1 MSVDAK
7 APREALFHSKINIH
21 QSSISPSSILTS
33 HPPDGRRPPLQN
45 IIMKFHPS
53 VGRNSPC
60 HCGSGKKYKKCCS
73 EADTTATATKAAIVT
88 PGNAAHPAIN
98 ERAGLSVHPYSIA
111 KIVANP
117 PPNILAKLSKR
128 DIAAL
133 KDKWSSAKV
142 ALLETDEIV
151 SRLKKLGIDGSH
163 ASFANLT
170 SGRSSAW
177 SIGNIW
183 IDGRSAQLG
192 VDEEDFI
199 CLSAFELWKRYCPG
213 RPSMEMLDDWVTE
226 GYELSESRKEVEAV
240 EIWLRVWE
248 YVRPRI
254 EPHMTTF
261 AAADPVFHISQFF
274 GNWIQD
280 FTTDARNAATRESK
294 CAEMGIQ
301 VIHEVLAQF
310 VDEDLDT
317 ILYFRCELG
326 ALLFHA
332 GRFKEGEAILQ
343 SVISEYPDRSRG
355 YAELAGAMECS
366 THGTPDFPRAISIL
380 EQALAY
386 PVVDATDYDLKF
398 RLDDLRENMRASA
411 PALPS

>member
-1 MSVDAK
+1 MK
-7 APREALFHSKINIH
+7 
-21 QSSISPSSILTS
+21 
-33 HPPDGRRPPLQN
+33 PD
-45 IIMKFHPS
+45 PS
-53 VGRNSPC
+53 VGRNSLC
-60 HCGSGKKYKKCCS
+60 HCGSGKKYKKCCLA
-73 EADTTATATKAAIVT
+73 ADTKAMESKPAIDT
-88 PGNAAHPAIN
+88 PGNAARMATFESAAMGI
-98 ERAGLSVHPYSIA
+98 HPYSIM
-111 KIVANP
+111 KMVTTSSP
-117 PPNILAKLSKR
+117 DVLSGLSKH

-133 KDKWSSAKV
+133 KDKWSLAKV

-163 ASFANLT
+163 ASFAMLT
-170 SGRSSAW
+170 SGSNSAW

-183 IDGRSAQLG
+183 IDGLSAQLG
-192 VDEEDFI
+192 AGEEDFI
-199 CLSAFELWKRYCPG
+199 CLSACELWKRYCPG

-226 GYELSESRKEVEAV
+226 GYELLESRKHVEAV
-240 EIWLRVWE
+240 EIWLRVWQ

-261 AAADPVFHISQFF
+261 DAANAVFHISQFF

-280 FTTDARNAATRESK
+280 FTMETRNAAIREPK
-294 CAEMGIQ
+294 CAEMGIR
-301 VIHEVLAQF
+301 VIHELLGQF

-317 ILYFRCELG
+317 ILYFRGELG

-332 GRFKEGEAILQ
+332 SRFEEGEATLQ
-343 SVISEYPDRSRG
+343 SIICEYPERSRG
-355 YAELAGAMECS
+355 YAELAGAMGCS

-386 PVVDATDYDLKF
+386 PVIDASDYDLKF

-411 PALPS
+411 ATSPS